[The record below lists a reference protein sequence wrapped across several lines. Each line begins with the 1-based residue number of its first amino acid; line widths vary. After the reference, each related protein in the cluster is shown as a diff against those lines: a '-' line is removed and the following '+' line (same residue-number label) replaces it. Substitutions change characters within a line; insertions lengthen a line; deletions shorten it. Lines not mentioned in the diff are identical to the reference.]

1 MSPVLIVV
9 FDGLQPAQVVPQLMP
24 NLAGGADEG
33 VTFARN
39 HPVFPTVTRANAA
52 SLVTGSYPGV
62 HGLTANNMVFREY
75 DPYQAIAV
83 LHSNL
88 GAIAATG
95 VKILLAPTLA
105 DILSQQGREY
115 VAIGVGTSGNAYVHN
130 PLAAQSGGATI
141 HPEFAL
147 PTDLHGELLE
157 RFGPWPGETLPNTPR
172 MAHAVRI
179 LTEYILPERNPAVAL
194 IWSSE
199 PDKSQHAAGV
209 GSELSNRA
217 LGEADGQFGR
227 ILDWLEQDGRTDH
240 TDVIVVS
247 DHGYSTITGV
257 IAMEDRL
264 REAGFAPGNEPG
276 GVTVAPNGGS
286 ALFYA
291 HDRDPSTCQRLAEWL
306 MSQPWCGPVLAGQA
320 AGSAGSTEPPVSIEG
335 TLPASLCGC
344 EGPRVPDIAMSFKW
358 NSDPNDA
365 GFRGQISSTGGQP
378 GQGTH
383 GSMSRHELRN
393 VMFAR
398 GPSFKA
404 GIRVETP
411 TGNIDLAP
419 TVLHI
424 LGGNEAAGAVGAVG
438 MNGRVLH
445 EALKGGENPQG
456 IENSGEPD
464 WTTELHNAERRVGN
478 LVYRQQIRL
487 CRVGETIYLEQ
498 GSSTL
503 GER

>member
-1 MSPVLIVV
+1 MSTVLIVV

-24 NLAGGADEG
+24 NLAGWAGEG

-39 HPVFPTVTRANAA
+39 HPVFPSVTRANAA

-62 HGLTANNMVFREY
+62 HGLAANNMVFREY
-75 DPYQAIAV
+75 DPSQPIAV
-83 LHSNL
+83 LHANL
-88 GAIAATG
+88 AAIAERG
-95 VKILLAPTLA
+95 FRILLAPTLA

-147 PTDLHGELLE
+147 PTDLHRQLLE
-157 RFGPWPGETLPNTPR
+157 RFGPWPEETLPNTPR

-179 LTEYILPERNPAVAL
+179 LTEHILPERNPAIAL

-209 GSELSNRA
+209 GSELSNQA
-217 LGEADGQFGR
+217 LGEADAQFRR
-227 ILDWLEQDGRTDH
+227 ILDWLEQDGRTGE

-247 DHGYSTITGV
+247 DHGYSTINEV
-257 IAMEDRL
+257 IAIEDRL
-264 REAGFAPGNEPG
+264 REAGFPPGNGPG
-276 GVTVAPNGGS
+276 GVAVAPNGGS

-291 HDRDPSTCQRLAEWL
+291 HNRDPSTCQRLAEWL

-320 AGSAGSTEPPVSIEG
+320 AGSIKG

-344 EGPRVPDIAMSFKW
+344 EGPRAPDIAMSFQG
-358 NSDPNDA
+358 NSDPNNA
-365 GFRGQISSTGGQP
+365 GYRGQTGSTGGQP
-378 GQGTH
+378 GQGSH

-398 GPSFKA
+398 GPSFKS

-419 TVLHI
+419 TVLH
-424 LGGNEAAGAVGAVG
+424 LSGGNGAPGAVG
-438 MNGRVLH
+438 MNGRVLY
-445 EALKGGENPQG
+445 EALKDSDNPEGGENP
-456 IENSGEPD
+456 GEPD
-464 WTTELHNAERRVGN
+464 WNTELHNAERRVGD
-478 LVYRQQIRL
+478 LVYRQQIQL
-487 CRVGETIYLEQ
+487 CRVGDTTYLEQ

>member
-24 NLAGGADEG
+24 NLAGWAGEG

-83 LHSNL
+83 LYSNL

-105 DILSQQGREY
+105 DILSQQGQEY

-209 GSELSNRA
+209 GSELSNQA

-227 ILDWLEQDGRTDH
+227 ILDWLEQDGRTDN

-264 REAGFAPGNEPG
+264 REAGFPPGNESG

-320 AGSAGSTEPPVSIEG
+320 AGSAGSPEPPVSIEG

-344 EGPRVPDIAMSFKW
+344 EGPRAPDIAMSFKW
-358 NSDPNDA
+358 SSDPNDA

-378 GQGTH
+378 GQGAH

-424 LGGNEAAGAVGAVG
+424 LSGNEAVGAVG

>member
-9 FDGLQPAQVVPQLMP
+9 FDGLQPAQVSPQLMP
-24 NLAGGADEG
+24 NLTGWAGGG

-39 HPVFPTVTRANAA
+39 HPVSTVTRANAA

-75 DPYQAIAV
+75 DSYRSIGVLQPNLAAIAE
-83 LHSNL
+83 
-88 GAIAATG
+88 TG
-95 VKILLAPTLA
+95 VSILLAPTLA

-141 HPEFAL
+141 HPEFTL
-147 PTDLHGELLE
+147 PAVLHSELLE
-157 RFGPWPGETLPNTPR
+157 RFGPWPEETLPNTSR

-179 LTEYILPERNPAVAL
+179 LTEYILPKGNPAVAL

-209 GSELSNRA
+209 GSELSNQA
-217 LGEADGQFGR
+217 LGEADAQFRR
-227 ILDWLEQDGRTDH
+227 ILDWLEQDGRTDN
-240 TDVIVVS
+240 TDLIVVS
-247 DHGYSTITGV
+247 DHGYSTINEV
-257 IAMEDRL
+257 IAIEDRL
-264 REAGFAPGNEPG
+264 REAGFPPANEPG
-276 GVTVAPNGGS
+276 GVVCAPNGGS

-291 HDRDPSTCQRLAEWL
+291 QGSDPSTCQRLAEWL
-306 MSQPWCGPVLAGQA
+306 MSQPWCGPVLAGKA
-320 AGSAGSTEPPVSIEG
+320 AGSGGLIEG
-335 TLPASLCGC
+335 TLPAALCGC
-344 EGPRVPDIAMSFKW
+344 EGPRAPDIAMSFRW
-358 NSDPNDA
+358 NSDPNNA
-365 GFRGQISSTGGQP
+365 GFQGQISSTGGQL
-378 GQGTH
+378 GQGVH

-398 GPSFKA
+398 GPSFKS
-404 GIRVETP
+404 GFRVETP
-411 TGNIDLAP
+411 TGNVDLAP
-419 TVLHI
+419 TVLHL
-424 LGGNEAAGAVGAVG
+424 LGGKGAPGVIG

-445 EALKGGENPQG
+445 EALKGSENLS
-456 IENSGEPD
+456 ENTGAPE
-464 WTTELHNAERRVGN
+464 WTTYLHNAERRVGD

-487 CRVGETIYLEQ
+487 CRMGETTYLEQ

>member
-1 MSPVLIVV
+1 MPSVLIVV
-9 FDGLQPAQVVPQLMP
+9 FDGLQPAQVAPQLMP
-24 NLAGGADEG
+24 NLAGWAGEG

-39 HPVFPTVTRANAA
+39 HSVFPTVTRANAA
-52 SLVTGSYPGV
+52 SLVTGCYPGV
-62 HGLTANNMVFREY
+62 HGLAGNNMIFREY
-75 DPYQAIAV
+75 DPYRAVAVLQPNLAAIAER
-83 LHSNL
+83 
-88 GAIAATG
+88 G
-95 VKILLAPTLA
+95 VRILLAPTLA
-105 DILSQQGREY
+105 DILSQQGQEY

-147 PTDLHGELLE
+147 PAGLHGELLE
-157 RFGPWPGETLPNTPR
+157 RFGPWPEDTLPNTPR

-209 GSELSNRA
+209 GSELSNQA
-217 LGEADGQFGR
+217 LGGADAQFRR
-227 ILDWLEQDGRTDH
+227 ILDWLERDGRTGD
-240 TDVIVVS
+240 TDLIVVS
-247 DHGYSTITGV
+247 DHGYSTINRV
-257 IAMEDRL
+257 ISMEDRL
-264 REAGFAPGNEPG
+264 REAGFPPGDEPG
-276 GVTVAPNGGS
+276 GVAVAPNGGS

-291 HDRDPSTCQRLAEWL
+291 QDSDPSTCQRLAEWL
-306 MSQPWCGPVLAGQA
+306 TSQPWCGPVLAGQA
-320 AGSAGSTEPPVSIEG
+320 AGSGGSPGSPVSIEG
-335 TLPASLCGC
+335 ALPASLCGC

-365 GFRGQISSTGGQP
+365 GFRGQISSTGGQT
-378 GQGTH
+378 GQGAH
-383 GSMSRHELRN
+383 GSISRHELRN

-398 GPSFKA
+398 GPSFNV
-404 GIRVETP
+404 GLRVETP

-424 LGGNEAAGAVGAVG
+424 LGGNGAVPVAE
-438 MNGRVLH
+438 MNGRVLY
-445 EALKGGENPQG
+445 EALKGS
-456 IENSGEPD
+456 ENSIDNPEEPD
-464 WTTELHNAERRVGN
+464 WTRELHNAERRVGD

-487 CRVGETIYLEQ
+487 CRVGDTTYLEE

>member
-1 MSPVLIVV
+1 
-9 FDGLQPAQVVPQLMP
+9 MP
-24 NLAGGADEG
+24 NLADWAGEG

-52 SLVTGSYPGV
+52 SLVTGCYPGV
-62 HGLTANNMVFREY
+62 HGLTANNMVFPEY
-75 DPYQAIAV
+75 DPYRSIPVLHANLSAIADK
-83 LHSNL
+83 
-88 GAIAATG
+88 G
-95 VKILLAPTLA
+95 VNILLAPTLA
-105 DILSQQGREY
+105 DMLSQQGKEY

-130 PLAAQSGGATI
+130 PLAAKSGGATI

-147 PTDLHGELLE
+147 PDGLHGELVE
-157 RFGPWPGETLPNTPR
+157 RFGPWPEETLPNTPR

-217 LGEADGQFGR
+217 LKEADAQFRR
-227 ILDWLEQDGRTDH
+227 ILDWLERDGRTGN

-247 DHGYSTITGV
+247 DHGYSTITEV
-257 IAMEDRL
+257 IAVEDRL
-264 REAGFAPGNEPG
+264 REAGFPPGNQPG
-276 GVTVAPNGGS
+276 GVAVAPNGGS

-291 HDRDPSTCQRLAEWL
+291 HDSDNSTCQRLAEWL
-306 MSQPWCGPVLAGQA
+306 MSQPWCGPILAGQA
-320 AGSAGSTEPPVSIEG
+320 AGSGGSVGGSIEG
-335 TLPASLCGC
+335 TLAASLCGC
-344 EGPRVPDIAMSFKW
+344 EGPRAPDIAMSFKW

-365 GFRGQISSTGGQP
+365 GFQGQICSTGGET
-378 GQGTH
+378 GQGAH

-404 GIRVETP
+404 GITVENP

-419 TVLHI
+419 TVLHL
-424 LGGNEAAGAVGAVG
+424 LGVNGGVA

-445 EALKGGENPQG
+445 EAL
-456 IENSGEPD
+456 ISSDNSGEPD
-464 WTTELHNAERRVGN
+464 WNTELHNAERRVGD

-487 CRVGETIYLEQ
+487 CRVGETTYLEQ

-503 GER
+503 GKR

>member
-9 FDGLQPAQVVPQLMP
+9 FDGLQPAQVDPQLMP
-24 NLAGGADEG
+24 NLAGWAAEG

-62 HGLTANNMVFREY
+62 HGLAANTMVFREY
-75 DPYQAIAV
+75 DPYRSIGVLQPNLAAIAE
-83 LHSNL
+83 S
-88 GAIAATG
+88 GIR
-95 VKILLAPTLA
+95 ILLAPTLA
-105 DILSQQGREY
+105 DILSQQGQEY

-147 PTDLHGELLE
+147 PTDLHGQLLE
-157 RFGPWPGETLPNTPR
+157 RFGPWPEQTLPNTPR

-179 LTEYILPERNPAVAL
+179 LTEYILPERDPAVSL

-209 GSELSNRA
+209 GSELSNQA
-217 LGEADGQFGR
+217 LGEADAQFRR
-227 ILDWLEQDGRTDH
+227 ILDWLEQDGRTGN
-240 TDVIVVS
+240 TDLIVVS

-257 IAMEDRL
+257 ISLEDRL
-264 REAGFAPGNEPG
+264 REAGFPSGNQPG
-276 GVTVAPNGGS
+276 GVAVAPNGGS

-291 HDRDPSTCQRLAEWL
+291 HDSDSSTCQRLAEWL
-306 MSQPWCGPVLAGQA
+306 MSQPWCGPMLTGQA
-320 AGSAGSTEPPVSIEG
+320 AGSIEG
-335 TLPASLCGC
+335 ALSASLSGS
-344 EGPRVPDIAMSFKW
+344 EGPRAPDIAMSFKW
-358 NSDPNDA
+358 DSDPNDA
-365 GFRGQISSTGGQP
+365 GYRGQISSTGGQP

-419 TVLHI
+419 TVLHL
-424 LGGNEAAGAVGAVG
+424 LGGNGPAGVAA

-445 EALKGGENPQG
+445 EALKSSENPEG
-456 IENSGEPD
+456 SENLREPD
-464 WTTELHNAERRVGN
+464 WTTELHNAERRVGD

-487 CRVGETIYLEQ
+487 CRVGETTYLEE

>member
-1 MSPVLIVV
+1 MPSVLIVV
-9 FDGLQPAQVVPQLMP
+9 FDGLQPAQAVPQLMP
-24 NLAGGADEG
+24 NLAGWAGEG

-62 HGLTANNMVFREY
+62 HGLAANNMVFREY
-75 DPYQAIAV
+75 DPCRSIPV

-88 GAIAATG
+88 AAIAKRG
-95 VKILLAPTLA
+95 VNILLAPTLA
-105 DILSQQGREY
+105 DIMSQQEWEY

-147 PTDLHGELLE
+147 PAGLHGELLE
-157 RFGPWPGETLPNTPR
+157 RFGSWPEETLPNTPR
-172 MAHAVRI
+172 MVHAVRI

-209 GSELSNRA
+209 GSELSNQA
-217 LGEADGQFGR
+217 LGEADAQFRR
-227 ILDWLEQDGRTDH
+227 ILDWLEQDGRTGS
-240 TDVIVVS
+240 TDLMVVS
-247 DHGYSTITGV
+247 DHGYSTINGV
-257 IAMEDRL
+257 IAVEDRL
-264 REAGFAPGNEPG
+264 REAGFPPGNEPS
-276 GVTVAPNGGS
+276 GVAVAPNGGS
-286 ALFYA
+286 TLFYA
-291 HDRDPSTCQRLAEWL
+291 HDSDPSTCQRLAEWL
-306 MSQPWCGPVLAGQA
+306 MSQPWCGPVLAAQA
-320 AGSAGSTEPPVSIEG
+320 AGTIGGA
-335 TLPASLCGC
+335 LPASLCGC
-344 EGPRVPDIAMSFKW
+344 EGPRAPDIAMSFKW
-358 NSDPNDA
+358 NSDPNNA
-365 GFRGQISSTGGQP
+365 GFRGQVGSTGGQP
-378 GQGTH
+378 GQGSH

-419 TVLHI
+419 TVLHL
-424 LGGNEAAGAVGAVG
+424 LGVNGAPGSVGAVG

-445 EALKGGENPQG
+445 EALKNSNNPEGSENP
-456 IENSGEPD
+456 GEPD
-464 WTTELHNAERRVGN
+464 WTTELHNAERRVGD

-487 CRVGETIYLEQ
+487 CRVGETIYLEK

-503 GER
+503 GKR

>member
-24 NLAGGADEG
+24 NLVAWAGGG

-52 SLVTGSYPGV
+52 SLVTGSYTGV
-62 HGLTANNMVFREY
+62 HGLAANNMVFPDY
-75 DPYQAIAV
+75 DPYRPMGVLQPNLAAIAEK
-83 LHSNL
+83 
-88 GAIAATG
+88 GIR
-95 VKILLAPTLA
+95 ILLAPTLA
-105 DILSQQGREY
+105 DILCQQGREY

-147 PTDLHGELLE
+147 PTDLHSQLLE
-157 RFGPWPGETLPNTPR
+157 RFGPWPEETLPNTPR

-179 LTEYILPERNPAVAL
+179 LTEYILPERNPAVSL
-194 IWSSE
+194 IWFSE
-199 PDKSQHAAGV
+199 PDKSQHVAGV
-209 GSELSNRA
+209 GSELSSQA
-217 LGEADGQFGR
+217 LGEADAQFRR
-227 ILDWLEQDGRTDH
+227 ILDWLDQDGRTGS
-240 TDVIVVS
+240 TDIIVVS
-247 DHGYSTITGV
+247 DHGYSTIREVIGV
-257 IAMEDRL
+257 EDRL
-264 REAGFAPGNEPG
+264 REAGFPPGNEPG
-276 GVTVAPNGGS
+276 GVAVAPNGGS

-306 MSQPWCGPVLAGQA
+306 MSQPWCGPLLAGQA
-320 AGSAGSTEPPVSIEG
+320 AGSIEG

-344 EGPRVPDIAMSFKW
+344 EGPRGPDIAMSFKW
-358 NSDPNDA
+358 NSDPNDV
-365 GFRGQISSTGGQP
+365 GFRGQVGSTGGQP

-398 GPSFKA
+398 GPSFKT

-419 TVLHI
+419 TVLH
-424 LGGNEAAGAVGAVG
+424 LSGGNGTVGGVR

-445 EALKGGENPQG
+445 EALKGSEDPEGSVNP
-456 IENSGEPD
+456 GEPD
-464 WTTELHNAERRVGN
+464 WTTELHNAERRIGD
-478 LVYRQQIRL
+478 LVYRQQIQL
-487 CRVGETIYLEQ
+487 CRVGDTTYLEQ

-503 GER
+503 GPR

>member
-1 MSPVLIVV
+1 MPSILIVV
-9 FDGLQPAQVVPQLMP
+9 FDGLQPAQVVHQLMP
-24 NLAGGADEG
+24 NLAGWAGEG

-39 HPVFPTVTRANAA
+39 HPVFPSVTRINAS

-62 HGLTANNMVFREY
+62 HGLAANNMVFREY
-75 DPYQAIAV
+75 DPYRALGVLQPNLAAIAETGTRV
-83 LHSNL
+83 LF
-88 GAIAATG
+88 
-95 VKILLAPTLA
+95 APTLA

-130 PLAAQSGGATI
+130 PLAGQSGGATI

-147 PTDLHGELLE
+147 PSDLHGELLE
-157 RFGPWPGETLPNTPR
+157 RFGPWPEATLPNTPR

-199 PDKSQHAAGV
+199 PDKAQHAAGV
-209 GSELSNRA
+209 GSELSNQA
-217 LGEADGQFGR
+217 LREADAQFGR
-227 ILDWLEQDGRTDH
+227 ILAWLEQDGRIGD

-247 DHGYSTITGV
+247 DHGYSTINGV
-257 IAMEDRL
+257 TSIEDRL
-264 REAGFAPGNEPG
+264 GEAGFPPGSEPG
-276 GVTVAPNGGS
+276 GVVVAPNGGS

-291 HDRDPSTCQRLAEWL
+291 HDSDPATCQRLAEWL
-306 MSQPWCGPVLAGQA
+306 MGQSWCGSLISAEA
-320 AGSAGSTEPPVSIEG
+320 AGSIEG
-335 TLPASLCGC
+335 ALPAALSGS
-344 EGPRVPDIAMSFKW
+344 EGPRVPDITMSFRW
-358 NSDPNDA
+358 NSDPNNA
-365 GFRGQISSTGGQP
+365 GYLGQVFNTGGQT

-393 VMFAR
+393 VMFAK
-398 GPSFKA
+398 GPSFQA
-404 GIRVETP
+404 GLKVESP

-424 LGGNEAAGAVGAVG
+424 LGGNGAAGAAV

-445 EALKGGENPQG
+445 EALKGSGNP
-456 IENSGEPD
+456 GEPD
-464 WTTELHNAERRVGN
+464 WTTELHNAERRVGD

-487 CRVGETIYLEQ
+487 CRVGDTTYLED
-498 GSSTL
+498 GNSTL

>member
-1 MSPVLIVV
+1 MSQVLIVV
-9 FDGLQPAQVVPQLMP
+9 FDGLQPAQVIPQLMP
-24 NLAGGADEG
+24 NLAGWAGEG

-62 HGLTANNMVFREY
+62 HGLAANNMVFPEY
-75 DPYQAIAV
+75 DPYQAVAV
-83 LHSNL
+83 LQPNL
-88 GAIAATG
+88 AAIAESG
-95 VKILLAPTLA
+95 HKILLAPTLA
-105 DILSQQGREY
+105 DILSQQGQEY

-147 PTDLHGELLE
+147 PTDLHGQLLE
-157 RFGPWPGETLPNTPR
+157 RFAPWPEETLPNTPR

-179 LTEYILPERNPAVAL
+179 LTEYILPERNPAVSL

-209 GSELSNRA
+209 GSELSNQA
-217 LGEADGQFGR
+217 LKEADAQFRR
-227 ILDWLEQDGRTDH
+227 ILDWLEQDGRTGS
-240 TDVIVVS
+240 TDIIVVS
-247 DHGYSTITGV
+247 DHGYSTIHGV
-257 IAMEDRL
+257 IPVEDRL
-264 REAGFAPGNEPG
+264 REAGFPPGNEPG
-276 GVTVAPNGGS
+276 GVAVAPNGGS

-306 MSQPWCGPVLAGQA
+306 MCQPWCGPVLAAQA
-320 AGSAGSTEPPVSIEG
+320 AISGGSIEG

-344 EGPRVPDIAMSFKW
+344 EGPRTPDIAMSFQW
-358 NSDPNDA
+358 NSDPNNA
-365 GFRGQISSTGGQP
+365 GFLGQIFSTGGQP
-378 GQGTH
+378 GQGVH

-398 GPSFKA
+398 GPSFQA

-419 TVLHI
+419 TVLHL
-424 LGGNEAAGAVGAVG
+424 LGGNGTAGAVAGAVV

-445 EALKGGENPQG
+445 EALKGSENPA
-456 IENSGEPD
+456 EPD
-464 WTTELHNAERRVGN
+464 WTPDWISDWTTDLHNAECRVGD

-487 CRVGETIYLEQ
+487 CRVGDTTYLEQ

-503 GER
+503 GKR

>member
-1 MSPVLIVV
+1 MSPVLMVV
-9 FDGLQPAQVVPQLMP
+9 FDGLQPAQVDSKLMP
-24 NLAGGADEG
+24 NLAGWAGEG

-39 HPVFPTVTRANAA
+39 HPVYPTVTRANAA

-62 HGLTANNMVFREY
+62 HGLAANNMVFREY
-75 DPYQAIAV
+75 DPYRSIAV
-83 LHSNL
+83 LQSNL
-88 GAIAATG
+88 VAIAERG
-95 VKILLAPTLA
+95 VRILLAPTLA
-105 DILSQQGREY
+105 DILSQQGQEY
-115 VAIGVGTSGNAYVHN
+115 VAIGVGTSGNAYLHN

-141 HPEFAL
+141 HPEFAM
-147 PTDLHGELLE
+147 PTDLHGQLLE
-157 RFGPWPGETLPNTPR
+157 RFGPWPEETLPNTPR
-172 MAHAVRI
+172 MAHAVKI

-209 GSELSNRA
+209 GSELSNQA
-217 LGEADGQFGR
+217 LGEADAQFRR
-227 ILDWLEQDGRTDH
+227 ILDWLEQDGRTDS
-240 TDVIVVS
+240 TDVIVIS
-247 DHGYSTITGV
+247 DHGYSTIGEV

-264 REAGFAPGNEPG
+264 REAGFPPGNETG
-276 GVTVAPNGGS
+276 GVACAPNGGS

-291 HDRDPSTCQRLAEWL
+291 HDSDPSICQRLAEWL
-306 MSQPWCGPVLAGQA
+306 MGQPWCGPVLAGQA
-320 AGSAGSTEPPVSIEG
+320 ARSAGSIEG

-344 EGPRVPDIAMSFKW
+344 EGPRAPDIAMSFRW
-358 NSDPNDA
+358 NSDPNNA
-365 GFRGQISSTGGQP
+365 GFPGQVRSTGGQP
-378 GQGTH
+378 GQGVH

-398 GPSFKA
+398 GPSFKD
-404 GIRVETP
+404 GIRVENP

-419 TVLHI
+419 TVLHL
-424 LGGNEAAGAVGAVG
+424 LGGDGAAAAVGAFGAAG

-445 EALKGGENPQG
+445 EALKGSD
-456 IENSGEPD
+456 NSGEPD
-464 WTTELHNAERRVGN
+464 WTTELHNAERRVGD

-487 CRVGETIYLEQ
+487 CRVGETTYLEQ